1 MAGETIITVV
11 GNLTRDPELRH
22 TSQGTSV
29 VGFTVASTARVYDQQ
44 AGRTTDGSTLYVNCS
59 AWRDLGDH
67 VAQTLSKGMRVI
79 VQGRLQQRTYQA
91 QDGSN
96 RTAWELQVDAIGP
109 DLRFATAQV
118 TKTTQANGFQ
128 DRGRRKAPPPSR
140 ATSRRPT
147 THGATTSKEQ
157 T

>member
-128 DRGRRKAPPPSR
+128 DRGPAQGPAPQQGYQPP
-140 ATSRRPT
+140 ADDPW
-147 THGATTSKEQ
+147 GNNI
-157 T
+157 